1 MSVGMNYSMV
11 QYLRQALQNEE
22 DTIKELNRIL
32 AMPNSNNIGAA
43 KEEKLSQVDA
53 NTGIIP

>member
-32 AMPNSNNIGAA
+32 GMPNSNNIGAA
-43 KEEKLSQVDA
+43 KEEKLPQVDA